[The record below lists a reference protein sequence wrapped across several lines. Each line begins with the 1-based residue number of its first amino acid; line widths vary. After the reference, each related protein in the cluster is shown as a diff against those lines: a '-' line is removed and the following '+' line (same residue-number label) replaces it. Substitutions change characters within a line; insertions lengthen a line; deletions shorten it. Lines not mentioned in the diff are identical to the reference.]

1 MAIGQFDACVV
12 NYDLDTNYQI
22 GHRSYK
28 RDNFLA
34 KCHSAVINYNH
45 KVRQEKTDQISIN
58 SGMSA
63 TSVTRLGDLLDFGHF
78 LKPLAA
84 INLPKS
90 PTFLSNFFV
99 QVSKS
104 IIFLVKSFLGNF
116 YRHLAI
122 FSGHTVCHP
131 ALLRWQ

>member
-63 TSVTRLGDLLDFGHF
+63 LPSAMAVILLFCFSLNGGNLDFLVVTESAKVGKVNRFLNVGQTHF
-78 LKPLAA
+78 TP
-84 INLPKS
+84 
-90 PTFLSNFFV
+90 FF
-99 QVSKS
+99 S
-104 IIFLVKSFLGNF
+104 I
-116 YRHLAI
+116 
-122 FSGHTVCHP
+122 
-131 ALLRWQ
+131 Q